1 MYPPFK
7 EVHPAQWP
15 IPRADGKFWGDSTVS
30 SSHAIPRA
38 AQALSVS
45 AHPDASAP
53 NAAVRRIDLVLIERP
68 SEQTG
73 HELLN
78 GGALHD
84 TRVPIVVLK
93 IECYCAPGAA
103 NQNSSPYSEFLC
115 ALEKMLV
122 LAQPSSNE
130 PSTFEFTSHQARP
143 VAETSSLDFSELATA
158 YRLTP
163 RERQVLEHVLAGD
176 LNKQTAFR
184 LMISQRTVEHHRAA
198 VMLKMGARTMADL
211 MRIATHSP
219 RLAQ

>member
-1 MYPPFK
+1 M
-7 EVHPAQWP
+7 
-15 IPRADGKFWGDSTVS
+15 S

-45 AHPDASAP
+45 AHPDASAV
-53 NAAVRRIDLVLIERP
+53 NAAMRRIDLVLIERP
-68 SEQTG
+68 TEQAG

-78 GGALHD
+78 GGALHEA
-84 TRVPIVVLK
+84 RVPIIVLK
-93 IECYCAPGAA
+93 IECHQEPGAA
-103 NQNSSPYSEFLC
+103 SQNASPYSEFLC
-115 ALEKMLV
+115 ALEKMLM
-122 LAQPSSNE
+122 LARPASNE
-130 PSTFEFTSHQARP
+130 MSTFDLGSHQTRSC
-143 VAETSSLDFSELATA
+143 AETSAPDFAELAAT

-176 LNKQTAFR
+176 LNKQTAFS